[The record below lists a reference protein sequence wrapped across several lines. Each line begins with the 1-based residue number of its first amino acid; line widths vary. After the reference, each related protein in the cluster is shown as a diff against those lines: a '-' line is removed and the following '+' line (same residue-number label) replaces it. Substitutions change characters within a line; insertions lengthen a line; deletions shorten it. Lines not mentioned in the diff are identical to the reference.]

1 MYSDRNIAEN
11 TSLLLLATTL
21 SAYISEGL
29 KYIVFVMILDNYF
42 LNELS

>member
-1 MYSDRNIAEN
+1 MYLDRNIVEN
-11 TSLLLLATTL
+11 IFLLLLVIIF
-21 SAYISEGL
+21 SVYILEGL